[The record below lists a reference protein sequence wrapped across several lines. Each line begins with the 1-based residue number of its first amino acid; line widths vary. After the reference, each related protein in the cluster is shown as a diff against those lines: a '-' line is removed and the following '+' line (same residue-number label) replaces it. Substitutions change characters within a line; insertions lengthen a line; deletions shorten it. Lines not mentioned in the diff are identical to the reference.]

1 MKRTVTQA
9 ETDAYERTQ
18 RIALQVRIGEATQE
32 EYAAAR
38 REWMLIRGMALSAEI
53 NKRH

>member
-9 ETDAYERTQ
+9 ETDAYGRLQ

-32 EYAAAR
+32 EYVTAR
-38 REWMLIRGMALSAEI
+38 REWMLIRGLALSAEI